1 MKQNPRKDTYPNNL
15 AYQLANY
22 NKPRDTVA
30 FNANISRTIFTAL
43 MQGKRQLTNG
53 QARKLAKAIGCKPQD
68 LFIAKSGE
76 APTQPVAAVKPVA
89 ETPVVKVVPTASEA
103 PAVKNETV
111 FSNAEINELVEL
123 VQREIAFMRSTGR
136 NVSVG
141 RLDTLVSKL
150 EACRSNDVL
159 DEDTSSV
166 ISMSEL
172 AASMNVKPTL
182 VPRSTSNTTK
192 TVKRLSRPWNKD
204 ELSNVL
210 SALRNGM
217 TNAEAAEKTKRPIE
231 DISNTKALF
240 GWMWHDKRP
249 KQPSKSDVDKM
260 LVNMSESTKE
270 KMFVTAQLSNI

>member
-1 MKQNPRKDTYPNNL
+1 MKQNPRKNTYPNNL
-15 AYQLANY
+15 AYQLSNY

-43 MQGKRQLTNG
+43 LQGRRQLTNG

-76 APTQPVAAVKPVA
+76 APTQPVAVVKPVA
-89 ETPVVKVVPTASEA
+89 ETPVPKVVTKASEA
-103 PAVKNETV
+103 PVVKNETV

-159 DEDTSSV
+159 DADASSV

-217 TNAEAAEKTKRPIE
+217 TNAEAAEKTNRPIE
-231 DISNTKALF
+231 DISNTKVLF

-249 KQPSKSDVDKM
+249 KQPSKSDVDNM
-260 LVNMSESTKE
+260 LVNMSESTRE
-270 KMFVTAQLSNI
+270 KMFVKAQLSNL